1 MIVYGVNAVKE
12 ALKNN
17 QNIEKIYIDFNRVKK
32 EKYKEIIDLANLL
45 KIPLQKTKKSYIDK
59 LTKTSKNQGIC
70 AIISKINFIDYRK
83 LIENIAKKKS
93 YGLILDSITDP
104 QNLGL
109 IIRSLVAFKGE
120 GLILN
125 KKNSPPINEIVIKS
139 SSGSIFHTNI
149 SKVENF
155 ENVIKVAKS
164 LKLKIY
170 ALETGGKD
178 IRKFKI
184 NLPALFIVGSE
195 GKGVSKELIKCSD
208 EILTIPMD
216 DKIPS
221 LNVACATSI
230 LCWEVFKNF

>member
-1 MIVYGVNAVKE
+1 MIIYGVNAIKE

-17 QNIEKIYIDFNRVKK
+17 QNIEKIYIDFNRAKK
-32 EKYKEIIDLANLL
+32 EKYKEIIKLANLL

-70 AIISKINFIDYRK
+70 AIIPKIKLVDYK
-83 LIENIAKKKS
+83 NLIENIAQKKS
-93 YGLILDSITDP
+93 YGLILDSITEP
-104 QNLGL
+104 HNLGL

-120 GLILN
+120 GLILSQ
-125 KKNSPPINEIVIKS
+125 KNSSPINEVVIKS
-139 SSGSIFHTNI
+139 SSGSIFHISI

-155 ENVIKVAKS
+155 ENVIKVAKK
-164 LKLKIY
+164 LKLRIY
-170 ALETGGKD
+170 ALETGGRD
-178 IRKFKI
+178 IRKLKI

-216 DKIPS
+216 NKISS

-230 LCWEVFKNF
+230 LCWEIFKNF